1 MNKIVLI
8 MVFFFFVTDEGGNLE
23 LVLIIGC
30 TLLGILLV
38 LSIVGYLYLRLKMST
53 KRQRLPSD
61 NHELTLQGPIL
72 EVENNGGYQIDD
84 FSKKSFDEKLKEILD
99 QVEPNKN
106 FARNNLTL
114 DVNNVIAS
122 GEFGDVIMGKLNAKP
137 CHVHV
142 ISGEYHLQPD

>member
-1 MNKIVLI
+1 
-8 MVFFFFVTDEGGNLE
+8 
-23 LVLIIGC
+23 
-30 TLLGILLV
+30 
-38 LSIVGYLYLRLKMST
+38 MST

-114 DVNNVIAS
+114 DVNNLIAS

-142 ISGEYHLQPD
+142 ISGEYHLQPDWMTINEQIVYKFVFNEIFSIVSFQMIWRW